1 MKKLLLLLTFLPL
14 TILAQ
19 NPQTNEIQ
27 KMGNLGQLISYSKQD
42 TIPIMIQNDI
52 IVMEAKLNG
61 KPMNFMWDNGF
72 SFSALDKT
80 VSKTAA
86 LKDYKE
92 KESISGTDAINN
104 KVKLDLKIA
113 NTLSVKNHII
123 KDSPLVLIDVNTL
136 TGGSLDIQGIIGAT
150 VIKKL
155 NWDFNFDEN
164 YVIVSQKPFQKE
176 GMIIPFELDLYN
188 RMFTSLELNGITNG
202 VEIDFGSNS
211 DEIDLTIKALGLFKD
226 TKKSKYEGISTM
238 SVSGI
243 DDFSVNYSIKDFNYK
258 IGGVTFNHPIKIF
271 LSDDVNEARIGNKM
285 LRHYNCVVNSST
297 NQIILTDRETELRTS
312 PEKSFGYIIVKL
324 DNKLIIGGKWNN
336 PNVIKYQ
343 NINLGDELDNINGV
357 KVENFN
363 SNSDLKAFQI
373 NLLKS
378 NQELIFT
385 TKDGKS
391 YNLSPEFNI
400 YE

>member
-1 MKKLLLLLTFLPL
+1 MKNILLLLTFLPL

-19 NPQTNEIQ
+19 NPETARIQ
-27 KMGNLGQLISYSKQD
+27 KMSNLGHLVPYSKTD
-42 TIPIMIQNDI
+42 TIPIKIYNDLI
-52 IVMEAKLNG
+52 IIKANLNG
-61 KPMNFMWDNGF
+61 EPMNFLWDNGF
-72 SFSALDKT
+72 SFSALDKV
-80 VSKTAA
+80 VSKKHR
-86 LKDYKE
+86 LENYKDKD
-92 KESISGTDAINN
+92 SISATDAVNN
-104 KVKLDLKIA
+104 EVKLDLKIA
-113 NTLSVKNHII
+113 TNLSVKNHKI
-123 KDSPLVLIDVNTL
+123 KNSPFLLIDINTL

-155 NWDFNFDEN
+155 NWNFNFDEN
-164 YVIVSQKPFQKE
+164 YVIVSQKPFQME
-176 GMIIPFELDLYN
+176 GMVIPFELDLYN

-211 DEIDLTIKALGLFKD
+211 DEIDLTIQALGLFKD
-226 TKKSKYEGISTM
+226 TKKSKYEGISAM

-243 DDFSVNYSIKDFNYK
+243 DDFSVNYSIKDFDYK
-258 IGGVTFNHPIKIF
+258 IGGVTFSHPIKIF
-271 LSDDVNEARIGNKM
+271 LTDDVSEARIGNKM
-285 LRHYNCVVNSST
+285 LRHYNCIVNSKT
-297 NQIILTDRETELRTS
+297 NQIIFTDRKIAIEKS

-324 DNKLIIGGKWNN
+324 ENKLIIGGKWNN
-336 PNVIKYQ
+336 PNVTKYQ
-343 NINLGDELDNINGV
+343 NLNLGDVLDNINGV